1 MTLHSEQ
8 PIGFTDKAPYKR
20 SIRSGTGAV
29 GHAVGKGCSAIQRR
43 HPTSADSRHLQAAGP
58 INSLSLR
65 ARRAVARR
73 RDAVVV
79 DGLMTV
85 ARHGRLGMQAVGKCE
100 DPRGDKMPITSR
112 AASRRNHLICFETD
126 TSRS

>member
-1 MTLHSEQ
+1 MTLHSGQ

-29 GHAVGKGCSAIQRR
+29 GHAVGKGCSAVQRR

-58 INSLSLR
+58 INSPSLR
-65 ARRAVARR
+65 ARRAVARG

-85 ARHGRLGMQAVGKCE
+85 TRHGRLGMQAVGGCE
-100 DPRGDKMPITSR
+100 DPSSDKDANPSQSR
-112 AASRRNHLICFETD
+112 ISQKPSDLL
-126 TSRS
+126 